1 MGILE
6 CISGAVRELFG
17 ATDEITKDFLLPQ
30 TQTGCSPTRARNGVV
45 RGAELSEPPLRVAIA
60 RCGGRGE
67 MGVLALYEQTPSRRP
82 RL

>member
-17 ATDEITKDFLLPQ
+17 ATDEITKGFLLPK
-30 TQTGCSPTRARNGVV
+30 TGCSPTRAGNGVV
-45 RGAELSEPPLRVAIA
+45 RGAELSEPPLRVAEA
-60 RCGGRGE
+60 RFGGRGE
-67 MGVLALYEQTPSRRP
+67 MGVLALYEQTPSLRP

>member
-17 ATDEITKDFLLPQ
+17 ATDEITKGFLLPQ
-30 TQTGCSPTRARNGVV
+30 TGCSTTRAGNGVA
-45 RGAELSEPPLRVAIA
+45 RDAEVSEPLRQVAIA

-67 MGVLALYEQTPSRRP
+67 MGVLALYEQTPSLRP